1 LIITWKGKVVFT
13 PFKFDSKIFQIKI
26 ASFLYLRHEECNYFF
41 QVVFAGNPGEFAVIL
56 EDPAVKNIFKLKQLP
71 SEYNYYYTG
80 RSNLPYAVIGI
91 DPKYTLNSKHWNK
104 IESAD
109 QIIKKIDHLMPI
121 ENLRVIYGRILDR
134 DNNQIGLWFSEYY
147 HTIIIFGTNNRLTVY
162 SPYQPN
168 DRI

>member
-1 LIITWKGKVVFT
+1 MIRNKRYRYLKQNGNWISILFLIGLFT
-13 PFKFDSKIFQIKI
+13 I
-26 ASFLYLRHEECNYFF
+26 LFF
-41 QVVFAGNPGEFAVIL
+41 QVAFAGNPGEFAVIL

-91 DPKYTLNSKHWNK
+91 DPKYTFNSKHWNK